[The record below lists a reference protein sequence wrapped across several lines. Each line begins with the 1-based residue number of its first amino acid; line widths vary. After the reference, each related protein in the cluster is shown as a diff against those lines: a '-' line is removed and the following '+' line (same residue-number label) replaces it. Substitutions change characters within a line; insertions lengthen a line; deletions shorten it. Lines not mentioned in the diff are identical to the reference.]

1 MSKKD
6 SSVGAIVAVAIFSVA
21 LLGLVIWRTIARE
34 SNKIDI
40 AKYDVNSI
48 IGPNDDN
55 GHLGD
60 NVEGDPNAP
69 VLIFEYADYQCSGC
83 ATAFPRMKILV
94 EEYSGKLAL
103 VYRNFLLSYHQNGT
117 AAASAA
123 EAAAIQGYW
132 SDYASLLFA
141 NQSVWASA
149 SGSSRTDMFSNMFR
163 TASKGKGDEEK
174 FVKDMNS
181 EDVKAKINFDA
192 NLSKGLDITG
202 TPSFFLDGEKLDF
215 DGAGARSEEDFLNF
229 MRGKIDA
236 KLNK

>member
-69 VLIFEYADYQCSGC
+69 V
-83 ATAFPRMKILV
+83 
-94 EEYSGKLAL
+94 
-103 VYRNFLLSYHQNGT
+103 
-117 AAASAA
+117 
-123 EAAAIQGYW
+123 
-132 SDYASLLFA
+132 
-141 NQSVWASA
+141 
-149 SGSSRTDMFSNMFR
+149 
-163 TASKGKGDEEK
+163 
-174 FVKDMNS
+174 
-181 EDVKAKINFDA
+181 
-192 NLSKGLDITG
+192 
-202 TPSFFLDGEKLDF
+202 
-215 DGAGARSEEDFLNF
+215 
-229 MRGKIDA
+229 
-236 KLNK
+236 